1 MEIDMPTIDSSIPS
15 GKAYVI
21 GTGEAYGELGLGDD
35 VTSVTRLTLI
45 EALKDEDIVDVQ
57 SSYMHSLAL
66 TKNGKIWSWGGNEF
80 GALGREGI
88 ESIPQPISHI
98 SIKYTKFSKIACG
111 YTYSMAISSKGQLYS
126 WGTFTSSQGVFGYFP
141 GTDIQRY
148 PRIVGALAHETC
160 VEIAV
165 GKHHCICLTS
175 DGSVYSWG
183 CGEYWQLGRKVSE
196 KNMLSESLTPQR
208 LSLKD
213 IISIACGAFH
223 SLALDHQGQLY
234 TWGQNNYGQC
244 GVARRIAKDKVIDAS
259 NLILEPTLVPYF
271 DEINKEQQQHYYQ
284 SKNLPELYGS
294 HHHTNVS
301 SHKIKEESEDEE
313 DDNVSVVIDN
323 SRTSNTDASSRGTKR
338 GKEQPRKENDQAYSK
353 PRKKNNEERSNS
365 PQHKGV
371 FKPYDIKHIVSVA
384 AGDHSSTVL
393 MSDNT
398 FVVFGRC
405 EEGQLGIPLYPGFI
419 YPGSKVNMTSKR
431 VYAIGYPIVSL
442 WAPTEKIIN
451 LTCGCNSSLVLT
463 ESGKLFFWGVPFF
476 TQTSEN
482 GHEIISSQHL
492 PALLKDVVEEN
503 MNIIAMSIGDNYGI
517 LVIE

>member
-1 MEIDMPTIDSSIPS
+1 
-15 GKAYVI
+15 
-21 GTGEAYGELGLGDD
+21 
-35 VTSVTRLTLI
+35 
-45 EALKDEDIVDVQ
+45 
-57 SSYMHSLAL
+57 
-66 TKNGKIWSWGGNEF
+66 
-80 GALGREGI
+80 
-88 ESIPQPISHI
+88 
-98 SIKYTKFSKIACG
+98 
-111 YTYSMAISSKGQLYS
+111 
-126 WGTFTSSQGVFGYFP
+126 
-141 GTDIQRY
+141 
-148 PRIVGALAHETC
+148 
-160 VEIAV
+160 
-165 GKHHCICLTS
+165 
-175 DGSVYSWG
+175 
-183 CGEYWQLGRKVSE
+183 
-196 KNMLSESLTPQR
+196 MLSESLTPQR
-208 LSLKD
+208 LNLKD
-213 IISIACGAFH
+213 IINIACGAFH

-244 GVARRIAKDKVIDAS
+244 GVARRIAKNKVIDAS

-284 SKNLPELYGS
+284 SKDLPELYGS
-294 HHHTNVS
+294 HHHANVS
-301 SHKIKEESEDEE
+301 SHEIKEESEDEE
-313 DDNVSVVIDN
+313 DDNVSVVIHN
-323 SRTSNTDASSRGTKR
+323 SRTSNTGASSRGTKR
-338 GKEQPRKENDQAYSK
+338 GKEQSRKENNQAYSK
-353 PRKKNNEERSNS
+353 FRKKNNEERSNS
-365 PQHKGV
+365 SQHKGV
-371 FKPYDIKHIVSVA
+371 FEPYDIKHIVSIA

-431 VYAIGYPIVSL
+431 VYAIGYPIASL

-451 LTCGCNSSLVLT
+451 LTCGCNSSLVMT

-503 MNIIAMSIGDNYGI
+503 MNIIAMSIGDNYGV